1 MRVGEAAHPGPRH
14 ARRLHRSI
22 AQTPKSHLERAHP
35 IDLHKAIE
43 VNEEHSAS
51 GQKVHSLGLRQF
63 QKACI
68 FKKSPRRTR
77 RLRIFNALIAAKVS

>member
-1 MRVGEAAHPGPRH
+1 
-14 ARRLHRSI
+14 
-22 AQTPKSHLERAHP
+22 
-35 IDLHKAIE
+35 